1 MLTTLLNMVEER
13 TGASSGLSP
22 DAARSRSPRVTW
34 PAFWGAMP
42 LALVALALFGSV
54 AFPARQTWRIMR
66 LLAENSQVL
75 APARLLVEQLQ
86 VGLASERVALQS
98 YALSGDPALLGRY
111 ELTAADDQRRL
122 ARLDLLAGLFD
133 STAARHLRGV
143 QSSIADWHLSNA
155 TLIAEGGAPDRFR
168 ANLQDEQAR
177 YDASVDAATDLSLV
191 LSREAEG
198 RVEKV
203 RSLENLSIIAN
214 AALVLAALIA
224 MYGVAVL
231 TLRERRL
238 TAALRRRIDEEF
250 ALREAAEALGEAYTV
265 EEVTKLIAQTAL
277 LVVKG
282 ACAFVELVESPVNSP
297 QQLVVRASAG
307 TGAPPLGT
315 TCMFADSSAERAIKI
330 GNAML
335 FKDLASPQQAGA
347 VRTMLE
353 AGGSAIVV
361 PLGGDATP
369 RGALFVVSTT
379 PGQFTSNDVMRAG
392 IFGHLAALSYEKN
405 WLLEESQERRRV
417 LERVIQSRSRLMRGF
432 SHDVKNPIGAADGFA
447 ELMAMG
453 VYGDV
458 SVEQRASIGRMR
470 RNIHSALTLIDDLHE
485 LARAET
491 GHLALAND
499 QLDLAA
505 FTRDLGEEYQAV
517 AQGRGLGF
525 SVVTDDYGP
534 IVPTDRAR
542 VRQIVANL
550 VSNAIKYTE
559 HGSITIRST
568 WQATGPD
575 GVEGEW
581 AAVQVTDSGIGIAAD
596 KQQFIFEEFSRVG
609 SSDATGAGLGL
620 AISALIVRGLGGHIS
635 VDSELGQGSTFT
647 LWLPLDPTTLPFTA

>member
-1 MLTTLLNMVEER
+1 MLKSLSNMVEER
-13 TGASSGLSP
+13 TGASPGLYP
-22 DAARSRSPRVTW
+22 EAARRRSPRVTW

-66 LLAENSQVL
+66 LLGENSQVI

-86 VGLASERVALQS
+86 IGLATERVALQS
-98 YALSGDPALLGRY
+98 YTLSGDQTLLDRY
-111 ELTAADDQRRL
+111 RLTSADDQQRLVNLSRL
-122 ARLDLLAGLFD
+122 ALHFD
-133 STAARHLRGV
+133 STAASHARRL
-143 QSSIADWHLSNA
+143 QASIVGWHRLNA
-155 TLIAEGGAPDRFR
+155 ALIAEGGAPASFR
-168 ANLQDEQAR
+168 TSLQGEQTR
-177 YDASVDAATDLSLV
+177 YDASVEAATDLSLE
-191 LSREAEG
+191 LALESEARADG
-198 RVEKV
+198 V
-203 RSLENLSIIAN
+203 RTLENLSLVAN

-231 TLRERRL
+231 TMRERRL

-250 ALREAAEALGEAYTV
+250 ALREAAEALGEAHTV
-265 EEVTKLIAQTAL
+265 DQVTQLIAMAAL
-277 LVVKG
+277 GVVTG
-282 ACAFVELVESPVNSP
+282 SCAFVELIESPVDRP
-297 QQLVVRASAG
+297 QQLVVRGVAG
-307 TGAPPLGT
+307 TDVPSLGA
-315 TCMFADSSAERAIKI
+315 TCAFADSSAERAIKS
-330 GNAML
+330 GGPLLLQA
-335 FKDLASPQQAGA
+335 LASPQNAGI
-347 VRTMLE
+347 VSTMLD

-361 PLGGDATP
+361 PLGSEATP
-369 RGALFVVSTT
+369 RGALFVVSET

-405 WLLEESQERRRV
+405 RLLEESEERQRV

-447 ELMAMG
+447 QLLAMG

-491 GHLALAND
+491 GHLALVNE
-499 QLDLAA
+499 LMDLAT
-505 FTRDLGEEYQAV
+505 FTRDLGEEYQA
-517 AQGRGLGF
+517 AALGRGLRF
-525 SVVTDDYGP
+525 SVVTDEYGP

-550 VSNAIKYTE
+550 LSNAIKYTE
-559 HGSITIRST
+559 QGSVTLRST
-568 WQATGPD
+568 RQATGPD
-575 GVEGEW
+575 GVEGDW

-609 SSDATGAGLGL
+609 NSDATGAGLGL
-620 AISALIVRGLGGHIS
+620 AISALIVNGLGGHIS
-635 VDSELGQGSTFT
+635 VDSELGRGSTFT
-647 LWLPLDPTTLPFTA
+647 LWLPLDPTTVPVTP